1 MNNTNNINNPNNN
14 IHAGH
19 RDRMKDK
26 YLKSGIDN
34 FSDHELLEML
44 LYYALPQ
51 KNTNELAHNLIAE
64 FGSLKGVLEADTDS
78 LMRVDGIK
86 KHTAILLSLVN
97 GINRRTRISEN
108 NDCMIFDSLSKVGE
122 YLLNYYSGLCRE
134 QVCVMLFN
142 NSMKLIDFVKI
153 SEGSVNSAAIDYRS
167 IATISLTKNASC
179 VILSHNHPNGL
190 AIPSSEDREV
200 TKTVESALSVLG
212 ITLLEHIIVGSENYM
227 PSMKAAFGFMRAA
240 PSLMKFDKDFIDRFY
255 NS

>member
-1 MNNTNNINNPNNN
+1 MNNTNNINNKNNTP
-14 IHAGH
+14 HAGH

-51 KNTNELAHNLIAE
+51 KNTNELAHSLIAE

-78 LMRVDGIK
+78 LMRIDGIK

-122 YLLNYYSGLCRE
+122 YLLNYYSGLSRE

-227 PSMKAAFGFMRAA
+227 PSMKSTFGFMRAA
-240 PSLMKFDKDFIDRFY
+240 PSLMKFDKDFIDKFY

>member
-1 MNNTNNINNPNNN
+1 
-14 IHAGH
+14 
-19 RDRMKDK
+19 
-26 YLKSGIDN
+26 
-34 FSDHELLEML
+34 
-44 LYYALPQ
+44 
-51 KNTNELAHNLIAE
+51 
-64 FGSLKGVLEADTDS
+64 
-78 LMRVDGIK
+78 
-86 KHTAILLSLVN
+86 
-97 GINRRTRISEN
+97 
-108 NDCMIFDSLSKVGE
+108 
-122 YLLNYYSGLCRE
+122 
-134 QVCVMLFN
+134 MLFN

-227 PSMKAAFGFMRAA
+227 PSMKVTFGFMRAA